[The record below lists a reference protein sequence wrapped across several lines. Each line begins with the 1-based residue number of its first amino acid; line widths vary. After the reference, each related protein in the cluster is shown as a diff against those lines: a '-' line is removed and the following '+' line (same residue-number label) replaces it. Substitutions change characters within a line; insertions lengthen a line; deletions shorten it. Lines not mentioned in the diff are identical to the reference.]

1 MLLLEKKIRTKL
13 YQNILQNVSNGFQNF
28 LIMHQLFLTFSVTF
42 ESS

>member
-13 YQNILQNVSNGFQNF
+13 YQNILQNVSNSFQNF
-28 LIMHQLFLTFSVTF
+28 LIMHKLFLTFSVTF